1 MIETELKKALI
12 LGITSGK
19 KDEPYSNDKTVNEL
33 KQLAYTAGAET
44 YACILQPKDFP
55 DNATYLGKGKLE
67 EAAELCKNAGIE
79 LVIVDDELSG
89 SQQRNIEDILNV
101 HVIDRTTLIL
111 DIFALG
117 AVSAEGKL
125 QVQLAQYNYFLPRL
139 SGIGTSLS
147 RLGGG
152 IGTRGPGET
161 KLETDRRHIRNLIT
175 HLKNELKE
183 IEKRRNFIRE
193 RRKKDGRLSV
203 AVVGYTNAGKSTL
216 LNYYTNAGVLAE
228 NKLFATLDPTA
239 RGLMLPDGREITL
252 IDTVGFIRKLPH
264 HLVEAFKSTLEE
276 AVYADVILNVIDF
289 SDEYAEEHKKV
300 SDSILNELGC
310 ENTPRIYVYNKCDTA
325 VKIPRNSENEIY
337 VSAKTGFNTKELL
350 KLIAISL
357 PKTKERMN
365 ILIPYSNGTLTG
377 DIRNDAVILS
387 EEYVA
392 GGIMYC
398 ADVDKKAVYKYEQF
412 KI

>member
-1 MIETELKKALI
+1 MNETELKKALV
-12 LGITSGK
+12 LGITSGRE
-19 KDEPYSNDKTVNEL
+19 DEPYSDEKTISEL
-33 KQLAYTAGAET
+33 SQLAQTAGAEV
-44 YACILQPKDFP
+44 YACILQSKDCP

-67 EAAELCKNAGIE
+67 EAAELCRNAEID

-89 SQQRNIEDILNV
+89 SQQRNIENILGV

-117 AVSAEGKL
+117 AVSSEGKL
-125 QVQLAQYNYFLPRL
+125 QVRLAQYNYFLPRL
-139 SGIGTSLS
+139 SGIGASLS

-161 KLETDRRHIRNLIT
+161 KLETDRRHIRSLIT
-175 HLKNELKE
+175 HLKAELKE
-183 IEKRRNFIRE
+183 VGKRRNFIRE

-216 LNYYTNAGVLAE
+216 LNYYTDASVLAE
-228 NKLFATLDPTA
+228 NKLFATLDSTA
-239 RGLMLPDGREITL
+239 RGLTLPDGREITL

-276 AVYADVILNVIDF
+276 AVYADVILNVVDF

-300 SDSILNELGC
+300 SEGILNELGC
-310 ENTPRIYVYNKCDTA
+310 ENTPRIYVYNKCDM
-325 VKIPRNSENEIY
+325 VEQIPKSAGNEIY
-337 VSAKTGFNTKELL
+337 VSAKTGLNTDNLL
-350 KLIAISL
+350 KLIAATL
-357 PKTKERMN
+357 PKTKVRMD
-365 ILIPYSNGTLTG
+365 IVIPYDKGGLSG
-377 DIRNDAVILS
+377 DIRDDAVIIS
-387 EEYVA
+387 EEYA
-392 GGIMYC
+392 ADGIRYRV
-398 ADVDKKAVYKYEQF
+398 DIDKKAVYKYEQF